1 MRCFIIGRVV
11 NHDSS
16 FRARIFF
23 IFLFVETMID
33 KECNYPV
40 GRVSVVQ
47 ATRVLLDALSTF
59 AEATVA
65 KELGPN

>member
-1 MRCFIIGRVV
+1 
-11 NHDSS
+11 
-16 FRARIFF
+16 
-23 IFLFVETMID
+23 MID

-59 AEATVA
+59 AVATVA